1 MTTIDVP
8 LPTLPPDPE
17 LTVICHCGA
26 PRAAHAGRKHLGHC
40 RGHGMDAQSC
50 PDGCRRFWPARGERL
65 RLRALAA
72 FDEDLMVPIAEA
84 DKARPR
90 SRKTEEARAAGQ
102 FGVGP
107 SDIGSCRKRIEY
119 RENPPPDFEP
129 IDVDH
134 ASAYEGTLLHDG
146 ITKARRARYPW
157 RKFGVV
163 VHVPGLDRPGEA
175 DEVDPILGLCVD
187 YKTAGSYKWDM
198 VGDYGPPESE
208 WDQVFMYGLGLEDA
222 GIPVEHVELHYYNRE
237 NFRNP
242 ERFRRPYS
250 RARALAAV
258 QRLHAIL
265 DDLDAGRELP
275 RDESGPSTSSIC
287 RNWCEAVLH
296 CWNVAEADLNRR
308 SPESWLL
315 VHDDPDVE
323 KAIAAYLEAH
333 ETLVKPGEATK
344 EEQKV
349 LLDGIPFGRY
359 GDYTWQQSGGKSSWV
374 DDRIARAEQLEA
386 EMHAARQ
393 EGRPPQDPDVLPV
406 PQREKVTPTQRRAGR
421 VRKAILE
428 KEARRDPWSYSAT
441 CGCRRCLRQR
451 FPDEP
456 VGTFAHVEDPHVPAE
471 EG

>member
-1 MTTIDVP
+1 VTAVDVP
-8 LPTLPPDPE
+8 LPTLPADPE
-17 LTVICHCGA
+17 LAVTCHCGA
-26 PRAAHAGRKHLGHC
+26 PRSAHAGRKHLGHC
-40 RGHGMDAQSC
+40 REHAVVLSVDPVPDGSTSVGVRILPC

-72 FDEDLMVPIAEA
+72 FEEDLMVPIAEA

-119 RENPPPDFEP
+119 RERPPEDFEP

-146 ITKARRARYPW
+146 ITRARRMRYPW
-157 RKFGVV
+157 RRFGVV
-163 VHVPGLDRPGEA
+163 IHVPGLDRPGEG
-175 DEVDPILGLCVD
+175 DEVDPILGVVVD
-187 YKTAGSYKWDM
+187 YKTAGSWKWDN

-208 WDQVFMYGLGLEDA
+208 WDQVFTYGLGLEND
-222 GIPVEHVELHYYNRE
+222 GQPVEWCELHYYNRE
-237 NFRNP
+237 HFRNP

-265 DDLDAGRELP
+265 DDLEAGRELP

-296 CWNVAEADLNRR
+296 CWNVKEAELNRR
-308 SPESWLL
+308 SPESWMH
-315 VHDDPDVE
+315 VHNDADVE
-323 KAIAAYLEAH
+323 EAIRRYLQAH
-333 ETLVKPGEATK
+333 DTLVSPGNDEK
-344 EEQKV
+344 ERQKV
-349 LLDGIPFGRY
+349 LLDGIEYGRY
-359 GDYTWQQSGGKSSWV
+359 GDFTWQESGGKESWV

-386 EMHAARQ
+386 EMHTARQ
-393 EGRPPQDPDVLPV
+393 EGRPPTDPDVLPV
-406 PQREKVTPTQRRAGR
+406 PQRKKVTPIQRRPGR

-428 KEARRDPWSYSAT
+428 KEAREA
-441 CGCRRCLRQR
+441 
-451 FPDEP
+451 
-456 VGTFAHVEDPHVPAE
+456 AKAAAAE
-471 EG
+471 EQTG